1 MVAVAAGGGLLWRR
15 TDAKEA
21 SNFLPNLQVDSATSS
36 FQTRFSAAI
45 ATSAVDS
52 VAKSISSALGAVQDG
67 MRAQIEKPFVGD
79 FLQQNPLLA
88 DESFGEPAVE
98 THGSDEH
105 LLKYGG
111 RLLGGSTA
119 QDGDRMK
126 KAAAAQETLV
136 RQATILDG
144 CLDGGQYLPV
154 FYMLKDE
161 MVLSPVDISLTL
173 GFTATP
179 FIFKPGLAVAS
190 DRMPIFGRKRTP
202 YLAGSMLLVAGTYAG
217 ASLAQ
222 SYAGLLGFLSL
233 NTFSR
238 CLMSAVLQGMVV
250 EVARQQGRDEVSAV
264 VGDFFGLKTCAALFS
279 AFCSS
284 LLIGKMG
291 SRSALRVYA
300 CAPILMLAG
309 IGRCEQAGGACAS
322 VLSERHMWD

>member
-202 YLAGSMLLVAGTYAG
+202 YL
-217 ASLAQ
+217 
-222 SYAGLLGFLSL
+222 
-233 NTFSR
+233 
-238 CLMSAVLQGMVV
+238 
-250 EVARQQGRDEVSAV
+250 
-264 VGDFFGLKTCAALFS
+264 
-279 AFCSS
+279 
-284 LLIGKMG
+284 
-291 SRSALRVYA
+291 VYT
-300 CAPILMLAG
+300 
-309 IGRCEQAGGACAS
+309 
-322 VLSERHMWD
+322 SEMR